1 MRNTPPYRIVNRCS
15 VSIFTFIFFILIS
28 ICSCADVNSPDGNY
42 SNGQENST
50 AINDSSST
58 GENVPQK
65 IRLKIEFAE
74 TQSRT
79 VLPNIKFS
87 SFTLK
92 GKFGTDG
99 AEVTLAQTS
108 TKSEMCAQTIEIL
121 TGTWTFTMIAEIA
134 DMKAVVDGVTQ
145 FAETKTIIVGSGT
158 GSISFDLE
166 PVTANGTKIE
176 KGGLDIT
183 IGLASRVK
191 TPGEAKASLFKDG
204 EAEPIASK
212 SFSALAAGSSINFA
226 VTNLEEGTYSVDVD
240 FFTTDG
246 TNSIRQNTWKAYAR
260 ISRGLKSICTVSNF
274 DLNEIYSIEYKNIV
288 IPDDITDGTV
298 LPTKYSRFSTVPIPE
313 CDRANE
319 FFLGWYR
326 NEDFSGAKITEAI
339 PANSQVGDCK
349 LYAWFVKPMIYVKNG
364 GLSTNNGLT
373 EATAVSSI
381 SDAAG
386 VIDYLYGVK
395 SQKYPYTIKISGAVS
410 GLQSITDTAFSS
422 SKVESITIE
431 GNTGNTADSLSG
443 SGSTGSVLTI
453 DTAIPVTIKNL
464 SITGGSAENGGG
476 VNITKGTLSLASGA
490 KITGNSAS
498 EKGGGIYLAGED
510 SILKLSGT
518 PFVSGNTKTGTTT
531 ASNVYLPDEKTITI
545 TGALFSGATK
555 AKIGVTTETTPVIG
569 SSIQFTSDYG
579 YKTGG
584 LNEGKVPGYYFV
596 GDVSGISYDLTSGEG
611 ILTLSGGKIDTES
624 FYGDINFAVDKT
636 WIKPSDSSKTITF
649 TAKETVGN
657 ETKAITI
664 GSGENEISCTYKL
677 FCHSEVVPT
686 NKYTASGTTVTLG
699 DSLPEDRYIVN
710 VMGVY
715 KGTTYSAAFEVEL
728 NKIRPG
734 FVLVPAGGYTRSTA
748 GNKNSTS
755 ATNTWNINI
764 TKDLYVCD
772 HEVTQ
777 KEWYD
782 LMGVTQAE
790 MTTTDKG
797 RGDNYPVYYVNWYG
811 AVLYCNKLSQKDGLQ
826 QVYSISSYYGYSNIP
841 INDRD
846 LPNNSPWLSISADF
860 SKNGYRLPTEAEW
873 EYAALGDYKD
883 NANWFGNNAVFSGYN
898 GNNSLGDYAWYN
910 NNSGSKTHE
919 VKGKLPN
926 SYGLYDMSG
935 NVMEL
940 CWDFYDKTAYT
951 IVKNCNDPVVYKA
964 NGYSYVAR
972 GGSFSSSSCSVS
984 DRLDNYNRTNYPDE
998 RTTSMGFRVVRN
1010 AR

>member
-1 MRNTPPYRIVNRCS
+1 M
-15 VSIFTFIFFILIS
+15 
-28 ICSCADVNSPDGNY
+28 NSPDGNY

-65 IRLKIEFAE
+65 VRLKIEFSE

-79 VLPNIKFS
+79 VLPNINFS

-226 VTNLEEGTYSVDVD
+226 VTNLEEGTYSVDVE

-246 TNSIRQNTWKAYAR
+246 TNSIRQNSWKAYAR

-339 PANSQVGDCK
+339 PANSQVGDLK

-498 EKGGGIYLAGED
+498 EKGGGVYLAGED
-510 SILKLSGT
+510 SVLKLSGT

-624 FYGDINFAVDKT
+624 FYGDISFSADKT
-636 WIKPSDSSKTITF
+636 WIKPSASSKTITF

-686 NKYTASGTTVTLG
+686 NKYTASGATVTLG
-699 DSLPEDRYIVN
+699 DSLPEEKYTLYVK
-710 VMGVY
+710 GVY
-715 KGTTYSAAFEVEL
+715 KGVTYSTAFEIDINSV
-728 NKIRPG
+728 RP
-734 FVLVPAGGYTRSTA
+734 
-748 GNKNSTS
+748 
-755 ATNTWNINI
+755 
-764 TKDLYVCD
+764 
-772 HEVTQ
+772 
-777 KEWYD
+777 
-782 LMGVTQAE
+782 
-790 MTTTDKG
+790 
-797 RGDNYPVYYVNWYG
+797 
-811 AVLYCNKLSQKDGLQ
+811 
-826 QVYSISSYYGYSNIP
+826 
-841 INDRD
+841 
-846 LPNNSPWLSISADF
+846 
-860 SKNGYRLPTEAEW
+860 
-873 EYAALGDYKD
+873 
-883 NANWFGNNAVFSGYN
+883 
-898 GNNSLGDYAWYN
+898 
-910 NNSGSKTHE
+910 
-919 VKGKLPN
+919 
-926 SYGLYDMSG
+926 
-935 NVMEL
+935 
-940 CWDFYDKTAYT
+940 
-951 IVKNCNDPVVYKA
+951 
-964 NGYSYVAR
+964 
-972 GGSFSSSSCSVS
+972 
-984 DRLDNYNRTNYPDE
+984 
-998 RTTSMGFRVVRN
+998 
-1010 AR
+1010 

>member
-1 MRNTPPYRIVNRCS
+1 M
-15 VSIFTFIFFILIS
+15 
-28 ICSCADVNSPDGNY
+28 NSPDGNY

>member
-1 MRNTPPYRIVNRCS
+1 M
-15 VSIFTFIFFILIS
+15 
-28 ICSCADVNSPDGNY
+28 NSPDGNY

-65 IRLKIEFAE
+65 VRLKVEFAE

-79 VLPNIKFS
+79 VLPNINFS

-92 GKFGTDG
+92 GRYGPNG
-99 AEVTLAQTS
+99 AEVTLAQTD
-108 TKSEMCAQTIEIL
+108 TKVQMCAQTIEIL
-121 TGTWTFTMIAEIA
+121 SGTWTFTMIAEIA
-134 DMKAVVDGVTQ
+134 DMKSVVNGVKQ
-145 FAETKTIIVGSGT
+145 FSETKTLNIEHAT
-158 GSISFDLE
+158 GSISFDLK
-166 PVTANGTKIE
+166 PVTADGTEIE
-176 KGGLDIT
+176 KGGIDIT
-183 IGLASRVK
+183 IALSEGAK
-191 TPGEAKASLFKDG
+191 TPGEAKASLIRSG
-204 EAEPIASK
+204 ATEPVASK

-226 VTNLEEGTYSVDVD
+226 VTDLEEGTYNVLEEGTYNVEID

-246 TNSIRQNTWKAYAR
+246 TNSVRQNSWKAYAR
-260 ISRGLKSICTVSNF
+260 ISRGLKSICTVRNF
-274 DLNEIYSIEYKNIV
+274 NLNEVYSIEYKNIV

-298 LPTKYSRFSTVPIPE
+298 LPAKYSRFSTVPIPA
-313 CDRANE
+313 CDRVNE

-326 NEDFSGAKITEAI
+326 SEDFSGEKVTEAI
-339 PANSQVGDCK
+339 APNSQTGDLK
-349 LYAWFVKPMIYVKNG
+349 LYAWFVKPEIYVKNG

-453 DTAIPVTIKNL
+453 NSEIPVTVKNL
-464 SITGGSAENGGG
+464 TITGGSAENGGG
-476 VNITKGTLSLASGA
+476 VNITKGTLFLASGA

-498 EKGGGIYLAGED
+498 EKGGGIYLAGDD
-510 SILKLSGT
+510 SVLKVSGT
-518 PFVSGNTKTGTTT
+518 PFVSGNTITGTTT
-531 ASNVYLPDEKTITI
+531 ASNVYLPDEKTITV
-545 TGALFSGATK
+545 TGALFEEAVR
-555 AKIGVTTETTPVIG
+555 AKIGVTTETTPEIG
-569 SSIQFTSDYG
+569 SSITFTSSYG

-584 LNEGKVPGYYFV
+584 FNAGKVPGYYFT

-611 ILTLSGGKIDTES
+611 ILTLSGGKIETES
-624 FYGDINFAVDKT
+624 FYGDINFTADKT

-649 TAKETVGN
+649 TAKETVGTETN
-657 ETKAITI
+657 EITI

-677 FCHSEVVPT
+677 FCHSELVPT
-686 NKYTASGTTVTLG
+686 NKYTASGATVTLG
-699 DSLPEDRYIVN
+699 DSLPEEKYIVN
-710 VMGVY
+710 VRGVY
-715 KGTTYSAAFEVEL
+715 KGTTYSAAFEVDI
-728 NKIRPG
+728 NSVRPG

-748 GNKNSTS
+748 GSVSSMK

-782 LMGVTQAE
+782 IMGKTQKE
-790 MTTTDKG
+790 MYSTDKG
-797 RGDNYPVYYVNWYG
+797 WGDNYPVYYVNWVG
-811 AVLYCNKLSQKDGLQ
+811 AVLYCNKLSARDGLQ
-826 QVYSISSYYGYSNIP
+826 QVYNLSTGYSYSSIP
-841 INDRD
+841 TGRIDS
-846 LPNNSPWLSISADF
+846 NSAWAKIEADF

-883 NANWFGNNAVFSGYN
+883 NSNWHGYDSVFAGYN
-898 GNNSLGDYAWYN
+898 GSNSLGDYAWYSS
-910 NNSGSKTHE
+910 NSGSKTHE

-940 CWDFYDKTAYT
+940 CWDFYDKTAYA

-984 DRLDNYNRTNYPDE
+984 DRLDNYNRTNYPEE
-998 RTTSMGFRVVRN
+998 RSYTMGFRVVRN